1 MCLLSFCFPHFHQIT
16 AVDTVAEVKAAG
28 TPDSGPTATTESTS
42 KPPPFKDPTFMV
54 TFRVQ
59 MYPDVQASVAVLTI
73 FTFVFS

>member
-1 MCLLSFCFPHFHQIT
+1 MCLLSCCLPCFHQIT
-16 AVDTVAEVKAAG
+16 AVDTLTEMKAAG

-59 MYPDVQASVAVLTI
+59 VYLDVPASIAVLTVL
-73 FTFVFS
+73 TFVFC